1 MKNKI
6 YKFFDFIKL
15 NESNDTPENLIK
27 SKLSEIKKA
36 IENLFE
42 EVEDSNKE
50 DEPENISIRDA
61 KEAKSKKKSLSSMG
75 VKLDSCDMSLYSK
88 TDDFLKVKYS
98 DEGGIYDLL
107 ISINI
112 SDGLPKG
119 DNFTTDDIKKAFIK
133 FKKYGSDNIDL
144 IGQLTWNVNIDRE
157 DGELKISILKGDNGQ
172 AQGQDNEVDNSQNN
186 NNKESEEESEE
197 EKMTLLEFLEFIKSE
212 FEDKYGDG
220 DELEIETE

>member
-36 IENLFE
+36 IEDLFE
-42 EVEDSNKE
+42 EVEDGNKE
-50 DEPENISIRDA
+50 EPENISIRDA

-75 VKLDSCDMSLYSK
+75 VKLDSCDISIYSK

-98 DEGGIYDLL
+98 DDGGIYDLL

-119 DNFTTDDIKKAFIK
+119 DNFTTDDIRKAFIK
-133 FKKYGSDNIDL
+133 FKKYESDNIDL

-186 NNKESEEESEE
+186 NEEREEE

-220 DELEIETE
+220 DELSIETE

>member
-36 IENLFE
+36 IEDLFE
-42 EVEDSNKE
+42 EVEDGNKE
-50 DEPENISIRDA
+50 EPENISIRDA

-75 VKLDSCDMSLYSK
+75 VKLDSCDISIYSK

-98 DEGGIYDLL
+98 DDGGIYDLL

-119 DNFTTDDIKKAFIK
+119 DNFTTDDIRKAFIK
-133 FKKYGSDNIDL
+133 FKKYESDNIDL

-172 AQGQDNEVDNSQNN
+172 AQGQNNEVDNSQNN
-186 NNKESEEESEE
+186 NEESEEE

-220 DELEIETE
+220 DELSIETE